1 MMQSGRVHE
10 IESAAAAGKEIPE
23 DLSPPDT
30 MLYYML
36 LGLYACHRAGQITAE
51 QGEERKKSIM
61 NVYKRVKDDYEQYTD
76 ICKEYQRCIREETI
90 MHYKK

>member
-51 QGEERKKSIM
+51 QGKERKKSIM
-61 NVYKRVKDDYEQYTD
+61 NVYKRVKDDYEQYTG
-76 ICKEYQRCIREETI
+76 ICKEYQRRIREETV